1 MRPGPATRAAL
12 LSRIFCLPSFAMSES
27 TSRPAPVR
35 AHNPT
40 MSARGSHLGFSGS
53 ALPSCLGRKDF
64 FGGRNAWAPV
74 HGKRTGFPPVIHPR
88 EPPATLNRDRQSFRM
103 SALCLHSTLLHD
115 ASRRNSKAGSG
126 CAETVEGG
134 TFLWKLQE
142 KRGVF
147 RQQLAR
153 RGNRAWAVPR
163 E

>member
-12 LSRIFCLPSFAMSES
+12 LSRIFCLPSFAMGER

-35 AHNPT
+35 ARNPT
-40 MSARGSHLGFSGS
+40 MSARGSHLKFFGS
-53 ALPSCLGRKDF
+53 ALPSYLGRKDF

-74 HGKRTGFPPVIHPR
+74 HGKQTGFPPVIHLQ

-115 ASRRNSKAGSG
+115 ASGRNSKAGSG

-147 RQQLAR
+147 GIAFR
-153 RGNRAWAVPR
+153 RGGGPR
-163 E
+163 ITIST

>member
-1 MRPGPATRAAL
+1 MPYGEQKANMEMGEAGLMWSRSKSHRRN
-12 LSRIFCLPSFAMSES
+12 LSRKANAARASHPSRIVVANILPAVFRHERR

-40 MSARGSHLGFSGS
+40 MSARGSHLGFFGS

-115 ASRRNSKAGSG
+115 ASRRNSKAS
-126 CAETVEGG
+126 
-134 TFLWKLQE
+134 
-142 KRGVF
+142 
-147 RQQLAR
+147 
-153 RGNRAWAVPR
+153 
-163 E
+163 